1 MSKWARFIGGAA
13 VLGAFAVGLAWW
25 KGPELGFFK
34 PKPFPVVLPADT
46 EVQLMLLKPLDS
58 GESQVGERVPCLV
71 AEDVKSPSGYVVIPK
86 GAGALIEV
94 TRARQGS
101 ALGVLANQPARLEV
115 KFISTLAVD
124 KTPVELG
131 TGSEKESLEVTYDM
145 TEKGTVVDVVKNLW
159 NHSETQES
167 LKSLNNVFA
176 TGEWK
181 APDLKKALE
190 DVAVQSEMPQTA
202 QALKS
207 DESWKRLS
215 ETAGKVAGGDLSG
228 LSGGDAVLALGALR
242 EIGRVTG
249 SVTGFLQGAIKG
261 RNLTLPVGSVLK
273 AKTSQEEKITYTP
286 PDPRA
291 KVKEITGAQ

>member
-1 MSKWARFIGGAA
+1 M
-13 VLGAFAVGLAWW
+13 LGAFAVGLAWW
-25 KGPELGFFK
+25 KGADLGLFK

-46 EVQLMLLKPLDS
+46 EVPLMLLKPADS
-58 GESQVGERVPCLV
+58 GQSQVGERIPCLV

-101 ALGVLANQPARLEV
+101 AMGILANQPARLEV

-131 TGSEKESLEVTYDM
+131 TGTDKESLEITYDM
-145 TEKGTVVDVVKNLW
+145 TERGTVVDVVKGLW

-167 LKSLNNVFA
+167 LKSLNSAFS
-176 TGEWK
+176 TGQWK

-190 DVAVQSEMPQTA
+190 DVASQSDMPQTA
-202 QALKS
+202 KALKS

-228 LSGGDAVLALGALR
+228 LSGSEAVLALGALR
-242 EIGRVTG
+242 EIGKVTG
-249 SVTGFLQGAIKG
+249 SVTGFLQNAVKG
-261 RNLTLPVGSVLK
+261 RNLTLPVGAVLK
-273 AKTSQEEKITYTP
+273 AKTKTDEKITYTP

-291 KVKEITGAQ
+291 KVKEMTGAS

>member
-1 MSKWARFIGGAA
+1 MSKWLRFAGGAA

-25 KGPELGFFK
+25 KAPDFGWFK
-34 PKPFPVVLPADT
+34 PKPFPVVLPPNT
-46 EVQLMLLKPLDS
+46 EVQLMLLKPADS
-58 GESQVGERVPCLV
+58 GQSQVGERIPCLV

-101 ALGVLANQPARLEV
+101 AMGILANQPARLEV

-131 TGSEKESLEVTYDM
+131 TGTDQESLEITYDM
-145 TEKGTVVDVVKNLW
+145 TEKGTVVDVVKGLW

-167 LKSLNNVFA
+167 LKSLNSAFS
-176 TGEWK
+176 TGQWK
-181 APDLKKALE
+181 APDFKKALE
-190 DVAVQSEMPQTA
+190 DVASQSDMPQTA
-202 QALKS
+202 KALKS
-207 DESWKRLS
+207 DESWRKLS

-228 LSGGDAVLALGALR
+228 LSGSEAVLALGALK
-242 EIGRVTG
+242 EIGKVTG
-249 SVTGFLQGAIKG
+249 SVSGFLQNAVKG
-261 RNLTLPVGSVLK
+261 RNLTLPVGSVLT
-273 AKTSQEEKITYTP
+273 AKTASEEKITYTP

-291 KVKEITGAQ
+291 KVKEVTGAS